1 MKNYVGQSQEFYR
14 KKNDGRDQSNDKG
27 NVLVPII
34 LILNIMH
41 LSNILISINGIIV
54 LRYI

>member
-27 NVLVPII
+27 NILVPII

-41 LSNILISINGIIV
+41 LSNILIFINGIIV